1 MKIIVKIYIIQN
13 FNILLF
19 NDDTQLYVNDTGKLI

>member
-19 NDDTQLYVNDTGKLI
+19 NDDTQLYVNDTEKLI